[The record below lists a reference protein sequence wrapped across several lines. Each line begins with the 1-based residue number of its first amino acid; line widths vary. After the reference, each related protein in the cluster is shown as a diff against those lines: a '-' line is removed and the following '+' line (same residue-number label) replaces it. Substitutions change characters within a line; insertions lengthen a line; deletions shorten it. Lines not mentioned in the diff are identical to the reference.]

1 MINLKKIISTFALT
15 LLVGQP
21 ALAQSSSGIYSRSP
35 NSTVTSPTPGQTWNF
50 QGSDGAGY
58 KYSAINTWDQ
68 ITLPKINASGSGAP
82 GTSDDNTQGYAAGSE
97 WFDTVGNQIYVCS
110 NAATSA
116 AVWSQFSNITGGG
129 GSISGSISANQ
140 VAVGSGTNAIGG
152 SSALTF
158 ASNIL
163 TVPSITM
170 PGSSSG
176 SLNITPAA
184 VAGTVTIIPPTTSPL
199 SGQIDIGQ
207 GSNALAF
214 KTVTGDW
221 TINNTGLAQLATVNT
236 SPGTFSNATITVN
249 AKGLVTNAIS
259 GGAPGTGTVTSV
271 AQKGDGVLFSTS
283 INGSPITASGTLDL
297 SASLLAAPASS
308 WFGNPTGSPAAWAF
322 NTSAIPYALGGTNAS
337 SKAAFQV
344 NASPMAAL
352 GDTVYEDSTPKPAV
366 LPGNTT
372 TAPKIYVQTGTG
384 SVSAPPVWT
393 TLSSS
398 GPTIAFTP
406 SAGNIQMD
414 VAQGNLSLGSIGGS
428 LNLVTQVTGNLP
440 VANGG
445 SGQTVV
451 CAPLQAVVLSKSGNY
466 TRSATDYIVQYT
478 TGSSALFDTLPAA
491 SSSTSGISFTSVKV
505 DSGGGTV
512 TVIPVSGTINGASSY
527 VLNTPFDSV
536 TIYNDGTSWWIR

>member
-1 MINLKKIISTFALT
+1 MINLKKIVSTFALT

-68 ITLPKINASGSGAP
+68 ITLPKVNASGSGAP
-82 GTSDDNTQGYAAGSE
+82 GTSDDNTQGYAVGSE
-97 WFDTVGNQIYVCS
+97 WFDLVGNQIYVCS

-176 SLNITPAA
+176 SFNITPAA

-207 GSNALAF
+207 GGNALAF

-221 TINNTGLAQLATVNT
+221 TINNTGLAQLATVNV
-236 SPGTFSNATITVN
+236 SPGVYTNSTVTVN
-249 AKGLVTNAIS
+249 AKGLCTSVVS
-259 GGAPGTGTVTSV
+259 GTAPGTGTVTSV
-271 AQKGDGVLFSTS
+271 AMTGDGTLFNSSVT
-283 INGSPITASGTLDL
+283 GSPITTSGTLAPSLINAPGL
-297 SASLLAAPASS
+297 SIFGNYTGSSAAPAYQ
-308 WFGNPTGSPAAWAF
+308 TG
-322 NTSAIPYALGGTNAS
+322 AIPYAMGGTNAS

-344 NASPMAAL
+344 NASPMATL
-352 GDTVYEDSTPKPAV
+352 GDTIYEDGTPKPAV
-366 LPGNTT
+366 LPGNIT
-372 TAPKIYVQTGTG
+372 TAPTFYVQTGTG
-384 SVSAPPVWT
+384 SVSASPVWT
-393 TLSSS
+393 TLSSG

-406 SAGNIQMD
+406 SSGNIQMD
-414 VAQGNLSLGSIGGS
+414 VAQGNLSLGSIGGT
-428 LNLVTQVTGNLP
+428 LNLATQVTGNLP